1 MKKFTVS
8 FMFFVVL
15 FLLSGFSCKAGA
27 QILPPSTNGEL
38 FTVSLS
44 PDSPWQERPGVVD
57 QIPDDLKIME
67 IVITA
72 GSNDVDI
79 NSLIFSVSQQY
90 FYDNIPRI
98 TQVNLGYQS
107 VMLGSAL
114 LPEGIHSCQFY
125 FNLTIP
131 ANSSK
136 TLSFNLLGIKGDGSI
151 LPRVSEV
158 RGGGKAME
166 NYVYPVDTYGSFFSF
181 VDPNKTHVEL
191 IFEPRTKSDTLYILP
206 EQLFWTSGYFQLAPD
221 NLLPQAIN
229 SFRMQVG
236 LWNCI
241 SFNQFHFTSP
251 RTMDSLSDY
260 DYLSKN
266 GRFAESY
273 PNNNYSL
280 SWFSNDPE
288 NGTSGYRFGEIC
300 GFNNLR
306 PEESVLITYYLE
318 TILYTPQFS
327 EPTTKSYGHWLALKS
342 IDGIRGDIDGNG
354 TVSEEDVVILEDEY
368 NRAGILSSE
377 LTFSSEGVNA
387 GRGVLL
393 FKSSVPSFLEIWLL
407 RVFINNPDNIL
418 VRNLGIGKLMSEHPI
433 GSGTVVVPNSTEVS
447 GDELTIT
454 TQGFAVNVSG
464 LLNGRYWS
472 KVVQVINGQA
482 VVQLPDANMKYQVEA
497 IDLFSVS
504 DISTTENLPTNFNL
518 DQNYPNPF
526 NPTTAIS
533 YSIPENSFITLKVY
547 DILGKEVATLVNE
560 EKIAGNYQVNFDGSQ
575 LASGA
580 YLCRLTANNFI
591 QTKKMVLMK

>member
-8 FMFFVVL
+8 FVFFVVL
-15 FLLSGFSCKAGA
+15 FLLSGFSGKAGA

-44 PDSPWQERPGVVD
+44 PDSPWQERPGIVD
-57 QIPDDLKIME
+57 QIPDNLKVMAV
-67 IVITA
+67 VITA
-72 GSNDVDI
+72 GDKEVVI

-90 FYDNIPRI
+90 SYDNMPKID
-98 TQVNLGYQS
+98 QVNLGCQS

-114 LPEGIHSCQFY
+114 LPEGIHSCQFS

-158 RGGGKAME
+158 KGGGKAME
-166 NYVYPVDTYGSFFSF
+166 NYIYPVDTYGSFFSF

-191 IFEPRTKSDTLYILP
+191 IFEPQTKNDTLYILP
-206 EQLFWTSGYFQLAPD
+206 EQLFWTYGYFQLAPD

-229 SFRMQVG
+229 SFRMNIG
-236 LWNCI
+236 LWNSL

-251 RTMDSLSDY
+251 RAVDSLCDY
-260 DYLSKN
+260 DYLSRN
-266 GRFAESY
+266 GRLTENY
-273 PNNNYSL
+273 LNDNYSL

-288 NGTSGYRFGEIC
+288 KGTSGYRFGEIC

-306 PEESVLITYYLE
+306 PNETVLIPYYLE

-327 EPTTKSYGHWLALKS
+327 EPTVKSYTHWLGLQS
-342 IDGIRGDIDGNG
+342 IDGIRGDINGNG
-354 TVSEEDVVILEDEY
+354 TVNEKDVIILEDEY

-377 LTFSSEGVNA
+377 LTFSSEGVNV

-407 RVFINNPDNIL
+407 RVYINNPDNIL
-418 VRNLGIGKLMSEHPI
+418 VRNLGIGELMSEHPI
-433 GSGTVVVPNSTEVS
+433 GSGTVVVPNSTEVA
-447 GDELTIT
+447 GDELTIK

-464 LLNGRYWS
+464 LFNGRYWAQ
-472 KVVQVINGQA
+472 VAQVINGQA
-482 VVQLPDANMKYQVEA
+482 VVKLPDANMKYKVEA
-497 IDLFSVS
+497 ISTLTTTDVE
-504 DISTTENLPTNFNL
+504 TTENLPISFNL
-518 DQNYPNPF
+518 SQNYPNPF
-526 NPTTAIS
+526 NPSTTIS
-533 YSIPENSFITLKVY
+533 YSVPENSFVTLKVY
-547 DILGKEVATLVNE
+547 DILGKEVAILVNE
-560 EKIAGNYQVNFDGSQ
+560 EKTVGNYQVNFDGSQ